1 MNAEFPK
8 RSRLRTG
15 EQFAA
20 VYRARTTVSDE
31 CLLLYGLTNDLP
43 WCRLGLS
50 VSRKVGDAV
59 TRNRWKRLIREAFR
73 GSQEALPAGLDVVV
87 IPRAPLPPALEP
99 LRISLVRLAADLR
112 RRCDRRRAPDS
123 VPRVRR

>member
-1 MNAEFPK
+1 M
-8 RSRLRTG
+8 RLRTG

-20 VYRARTTVSDE
+20 VYRGRTTVSDE
-31 CLLLYGLTNDLP
+31 LLLMYGLNSDLP

-73 GSQEALPAGLDVVV
+73 GSQGALPAGLDVVV
-87 IPRAPLPPALEP
+87 IPRAPQPPALEP
-99 LRISLVRLAADLR
+99 LRSSLVQLASDVR
-112 RRCDRRRAPDS
+112 RRCDRRRASNS
-123 VPRVRR
+123 VPRERR